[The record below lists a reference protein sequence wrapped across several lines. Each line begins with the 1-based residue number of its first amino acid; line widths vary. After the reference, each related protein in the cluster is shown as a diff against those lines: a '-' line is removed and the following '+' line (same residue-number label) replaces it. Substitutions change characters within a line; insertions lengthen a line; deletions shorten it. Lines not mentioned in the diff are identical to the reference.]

1 MVGCTALTVAEY
13 LGIDSRI
20 GLLNSRW
27 LKTSKKY
34 GQKSDYRRLA
44 PTDFLSVFDIL
55 ANSLLSA
62 VMRAESACTAQVG
75 VASPRKSISGG
86 LP

>member
-1 MVGCTALTVAEY
+1 MSMVGCTALTVAEY

-62 VMRAESACTAQVG
+62 DRLMVGQFGEPSTAN
-75 VASPRKSISGG
+75 R
-86 LP
+86 